1 MRSSIVFCIGLAV
14 VACGE
19 AQPGLAINEIV
30 SVNDGLWVDE
40 SGEDDD
46 YVEIVNTADVPVS
59 TAHYVLGD
67 ASGVRAALPLRVL
80 QPGELLLL
88 VADAT
93 PQQGPL
99 HLPFKI
105 SGRGEVLVLG
115 DARGWAIERVAVPPL
130 NVNEAL
136 ARLPHG
142 TGRLSRCGRPSPGRP
157 NGQTCGQ
164 EDEVD

>member
-1 MRSSIVFCIGLAV
+1 LL

-30 SVNDGLWVDE
+30 SVNDGIWVDE
-40 SGEDDD
+40 AGEDDD
-46 YVEIVNTADVPVS
+46 YVEIVNTARVPVS

-67 ASGVRAALPLRVL
+67 GSGVRAALPLRML
-80 QPGELLLL
+80 KPGELLLL

-105 SGRGEVLVLG
+105 SGRGDVLVLG
-115 DARGWAIERVAVPPL
+115 NARGWAIDRVEVPPL
-130 NVNEAL
+130 EVNEAL
-136 ARLPHG
+136 ARLPSG
-142 TGRLSRCGRPSPGRP
+142 TGQMSRCGRPSPGRP
-157 NGQTCGQ
+157 NGQTCMPK
-164 EDEVD
+164 DEVD